1 MDTVT
6 YAEFKSKVT
15 KAYPGFNIT
24 FSSNGAQHMA
34 KVEGLTLYMN
44 AGSNAIY
51 GMMNGVSIGRAI
63 GIE

>member
-1 MDTVT
+1 MSYED
-6 YAEFKSKVT
+6 FKQKVK
-15 KAYPGFNIT
+15 KAYPGAKVT

-34 KVEGLTLYMN
+34 KIEDQLTLYTN
-44 AGSNAIY
+44 AHSDAIY